1 VVGQLPLFAVEEV
14 YVSAATSDD
23 CTTDDCTTGE
33 GGDESTAERKSG
45 WTVGEE
51 GASAGLAPDLKEVP
65 VTVSE
70 KLICP
75 FCGLPGQPHPAL
87 DVCASCQSVVLEQ
100 VDGTLVALELQV
112 EDFRDHLGRRG
123 TRSWSTTTATP
134 STSRWP
140 MPRRRS
146 APAT

>member
-1 VVGQLPLFAVEEV
+1 MVGQLPLFAVEEV

-65 VTVSE
+65 
-70 KLICP
+70 
-75 FCGLPGQPHPAL
+75 
-87 DVCASCQSVVLEQ
+87 LEQ